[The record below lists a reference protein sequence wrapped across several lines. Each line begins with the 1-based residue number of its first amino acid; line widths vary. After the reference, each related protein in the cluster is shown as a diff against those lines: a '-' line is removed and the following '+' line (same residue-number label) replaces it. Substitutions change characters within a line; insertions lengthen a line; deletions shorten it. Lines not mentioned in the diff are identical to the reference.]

1 MCSGSISVSVC
12 TNHTH
17 TNRWVLSFH
26 LRNRNLP
33 WSVKAANVSTCGTPG
48 AEPGSRTLCSIKVVG
63 MSPSLCAPGPFLI
76 GGGQN
81 HRVLFIQGEPEGLL
95 SSPLG
100 LGQSWTWVSLTPL
113 PAAPLLLLVSM
124 PPSVGRP
131 CPRDQMTNIPGLPV
145 AASHFVEM

>member
-1 MCSGSISVSVC
+1 MYLCALI
-12 TNHTH
+12 THTH
-17 TNRWVLSFH
+17 TNRWALPFH
-26 LRNRNLP
+26 LCNRNLP
-33 WSVKAANVSTCGTPG
+33 WSVIAPNISTCGTPG
-48 AEPGSRTLCSIKVVG
+48 AEPGSCTHCSIKVVG

-81 HRVLFIQGEPEGLL
+81 HGVVFIQGEPEVLL

-100 LGQSWTWVSLTPL
+100 LGQSWTWVSLTPFLATPL
-113 PAAPLLLLVSM
+113 PLLVSM
-124 PPSVGRP
+124 PLRVGRP